1 MKKIIIILLAVMLM
15 TVTVYALP
23 EVYEIPMTVDYPV
36 DCWGVFQ
43 VPCIGTRSP
52 LYEATPSEWQ
62 DVIDADNSALIRR
75 YAKGYAIHDHAGSVL
90 NSGHLWRV
98 EDMQVGCGG
107 FLCREGKGEICY
119 ECTAIY
125 LTEQRG
131 NDFYWHNKA
140 IRPEQD
146 CLICVS
152 CADEDGWVYVAYF
165 EMVGVMP

>member
-1 MKKIIIILLAVMLM
+1 MKRVFFIIFAVVFLTM
-15 TVTVYALP
+15 TAFALP
-23 EVYEIPMTVDYPV
+23 EVYEIPQTVDYPV
-36 DCWGVFQ
+36 DCWGVWQ

-52 LYEATPSEWQ
+52 LYTSDGLGQ
-62 DVIDADNSALIRR
+62 DVIDAENSALYQRMG
-75 YAKGYAIHDHAGSVL
+75 KGYAIYDHAGSEL
-90 NSGHLWRV
+90 NGGHIWAV

-131 NDFYWHNKA
+131 NDYYWHNRA

-165 EMVGVMP
+165 EYVGEMP